1 MYIYICI
8 ITLAIYEKKQ
18 YISRG
23 ERERERSG
31 KSVAWRDIKPL
42 RSSLAGVLFAA
53 ALVQSSRCAAKQL
66 TWRCVC

>member
-23 ERERERSG
+23 ERERERDRSG

-42 RSSLAGVLFAA
+42 RSSLAGVRFAA
-53 ALVQSSRCAAKQL
+53 ALVQSSRCAAKN
-66 TWRCVC
+66 

>member
-23 ERERERSG
+23 ERERERERERDRSG

-53 ALVQSSRCAAKQL
+53 ALVQSSRCAAKN
-66 TWRCVC
+66 